1 MRSGDIAEQLEAQG
15 YLPIAPLQ
23 RRPGIYLAD
32 VRAGPAGYQR
42 LVIDDR
48 SGEILER
55 FMAPPRRFAPQFV
68 ARNDPFTA
76 PPPWGGFQ
84 PPPGPPSFP
93 GVPNAGPAAKSAYG
107 APSNLHIPSAIS
119 PYGPQSAP
127 AATKPKPPSAPTARK
142 SPSPMAAPPLP
153 PPAPR
158 EATKPEQA
166 PPAPKPDPKIESPPG
181 ESENASS
188 GSAPLAPEAKPEAAQ
203 TAPRSEAQAQPEDSA
218 PDQAARPTAP
228 PTSDK
233 SKVSIVPGAL
243 FE

>member
-1 MRSGDIAEQLEAQG
+1 MGIRINADLLRRAAASALGGLIFFTALPAARAQWLPPWRAVMRSGDIAEQLEAQG

-93 GVPNAGPAAKSAYG
+93 GAQEPVSDGRAAPASARSAGGYETRTGAARAKAGPED
-107 APSNLHIPSAIS
+107 
-119 PYGPQSAP
+119 
-127 AATKPKPPSAPTARK
+127 RV
-142 SPSPMAAPPLP
+142 
-153 PPAPR
+153 
-158 EATKPEQA
+158 
-166 PPAPKPDPKIESPPG
+166 
-181 ESENASS
+181 SS
-188 GSAPLAPEAKPEAAQ
+188 GRKRERVLRERAAC
-203 TAPRSEAQAQPEDSA
+203 A
-218 PDQAARPTAP
+218 
-228 PTSDK
+228 
-233 SKVSIVPGAL
+233 
-243 FE
+243 